1 MFSLFIY
8 TSIVFERRMDRFS
21 AGESSP
27 SWKKDLYVLDG
38 ISALI
43 MIRSIVSV
51 IEYVMGQK
59 GYLLS
64 HEWAM
69 HIFDSLLML
78 GVMGIWTFWYPAGL
92 HEHVRSE
99 SDMLPMQ
106 NFEEKL

>member
-1 MFSLFIY
+1 
-8 TSIVFERRMDRFS
+8 MDRFS

-69 HIFDSLLML
+69 HIFSPFFSRVRVQPGSSRRVRDLFIEEVEIHLDFFNGTRTIGDIHLLL
-78 GVMGIWTFWYPAGL
+78 
-92 HEHVRSE
+92 RSI
-99 SDMLPMQ
+99 
-106 NFEEKL
+106 